1 MMLPDPVKQIAEEI
15 AGDRTLGAFP
25 LALRVLEAYEL
36 LSEPLE
42 EIETAD
48 ELHRAMTEAQP
59 WMVAVRNASLL
70 GRQLVVEG
78 RSLEI
83 KRLRERLTRAREKV
97 AQGAIEAL
105 RGAKT
110 VVTLSYSSDVFA
122 ALTHPEGSDGFRVY
136 VCESRPLQEGIAM
149 ASDLRQAGVDAVVV
163 ADAAGP
169 TLVGRADA
177 VVCGADS
184 LLRDGGLVNKI
195 GTLPLALACREQDV
209 PFLPLLEVLKLELEG
224 QEIRW
229 QEERRDPDELS
240 TQVEA
245 LNFYFEKVVPTL
257 LDRVVTDTGTERPVN
272 LLDRFRTPEDLA
284 RFYLE

>member
-1 MMLPDPVKQIAEEI
+1 MLPDRVRRVAKEI

-36 LSEPLE
+36 LSEPRRKT
-42 EIETAD
+42 ETAD
-48 ELHRAMTEAQP
+48 ELHRAMTESQP

-78 RSLEI
+78 RSLGIE
-83 KRLRERLTRAREKV
+83 RLRERLIRARQKV
-97 AQGAIEAL
+97 ARGAVEAL
-105 RGAKT
+105 RGAKN

-122 ALTHPEGSDGFRVY
+122 ALTHPEGSDGLRVY
-136 VCESRPLQEGIAM
+136 VCESRPLQEGVSM
-149 ASDLRQAGVDAVVV
+149 ASDLRRAGVEAVLV

-184 LLRDGGLVNKI
+184 LLRGGGLVNKI
-195 GTLPLALACREQDV
+195 GTLSLALACREDHV
-209 PFLPLLEVLKLELEG
+209 PFLPLLEVLKLELKG

-229 QEERRDPDELS
+229 EEDRRDPKELS
-240 TQVEA
+240 TRVEA

-257 LDRVVTDTGTERPVN
+257 LDRVVTDAGTERPVN
-272 LLDRFRTPEDLA
+272 LLERFRTPEDLA

>member
-1 MMLPDPVKQIAEEI
+1 MMLPNPVKQIAEEI

-25 LALRVLEAYEL
+25 LALRVLEAFEL
-36 LSEPLE
+36 LSEPLD

-48 ELHRAMTEAQP
+48 ELHRVMIEAQP

-97 AQGAIEAL
+97 ARGAVEAL
-105 RGAKT
+105 REAKT

-136 VCESRPLQEGIAM
+136 VCESRPLQEGIPM
-149 ASDLRQAGVDAVVV
+149 ASDLRQAGVEAVVV

-195 GTLPLALACREQDV
+195 GTLSLALACREQDV
-209 PFLPLLEVLKLELEG
+209 TFLPLLEVLKLELEG
-224 QEIRW
+224 QEIQW
-229 QEERRDPDELS
+229 EEERRDPEELS

-272 LLDRFRTPEDLA
+272 LLERFRTPEDLA

>member
-1 MMLPDPVKQIAEEI
+1 MLPDPVRQVAEEI

-42 EIETAD
+42 KPETAD

-78 RSLEI
+78 RSLGIE
-83 KRLRERLTRAREKV
+83 RLREQLIRAREQV

-122 ALTHPEGSDGFRVY
+122 ALTHPEASDSLRVY
-136 VCESRPLQEGIAM
+136 VCESRPLQEGISM
-149 ASDLRQAGVDAVVV
+149 ASDLRRDGVDAVVV

-184 LLRDGGLVNKI
+184 LLRGGGLVNKI
-195 GTLPLALACREQDV
+195 GTLSLALACREYHV

-224 QEIRW
+224 QEIQW
-229 QEERRDPDELS
+229 EEEQRDPEELS

-245 LNFYFEKVVPTL
+245 LNFYFERVVPTL
-257 LDRVVTDTGTERPVN
+257 LDKVVTDTGTERLVN
-272 LLDRFRTPEDLA
+272 LLERFRTPEDLA
-284 RFYLE
+284 RFYLG

>member
-1 MMLPDPVKQIAEEI
+1 MLPDPVRQVAEEI

-25 LALRVLEAYEL
+25 LALRVLEAFEL
-36 LSEPLE
+36 LSGPLD

-59 WMVAVRNASLL
+59 WMVAVRNGSLL

-122 ALTHPEGSDGFRVY
+122 ALTHPEGSDGLRVY

-149 ASDLRQAGVDAVVV
+149 ASDLRQAGVDAVAV

-184 LLRDGGLVNKI
+184 LLRDGSLVNKI
-195 GTLPLALACREQDV
+195 GTLSLALACREQDV

-224 QEIRW
+224 EEIRW
-229 QEERRDPDELS
+229 QEERRDPEELS

-257 LDRVVTDTGTERPVN
+257 LERVVTDTGTERPVN
-272 LLDRFRTPEDLA
+272 LLERFRTPQDLA

>member
-1 MMLPDPVKQIAEEI
+1 MLPDPVRRKVEEI
-15 AGDRTLGAFP
+15 AGDRTLGAFS

-36 LSEPLE
+36 LSEPLQKTE
-42 EIETAD
+42 AVD
-48 ELHRAMTEAQP
+48 ELHRAMSAAQP

-78 RSLEI
+78 RGVGIE
-83 KRLRERLTRAREKV
+83 RLRERLLQARQKV

-110 VVTLSYSSDVFA
+110 VVTLSYSSDVFE
-122 ALTHPEGSDGFRVY
+122 ALTHPEASDGLRVY
-136 VCESRPLQEGIAM
+136 VCESRPLQEGIPM
-149 ASDLRQAGVDAVVV
+149 ASDLRQAGVEAVLV

-184 LLRDGGLVNKI
+184 LLRGGGLVNKI
-195 GTLPLALACREQDV
+195 GTLSLALACREHHV

-229 QEERRDPDELS
+229 EEERRDPEELS
-240 TQVEA
+240 TRVEA
-245 LNFYFEKVVPTL
+245 LNFYFEEVAPTL
-257 LDRVVTDTGTERPVN
+257 LDTVVTDAGTERPVN
-272 LLDRFRTPEDLA
+272 LLERFRTPEDLA
-284 RFYLE
+284 RLYLE

>member
-1 MMLPDPVKQIAEEI
+1 MLPDPVRQIAEEI

-25 LALRVLEAYEL
+25 LALRVLQAFEL
-36 LSEPLE
+36 LSELPHKT
-42 EIETAD
+42 ETAD

-78 RSLEI
+78 RSLKIE
-83 KRLRERLTRAREKV
+83 RLRERLIQARQKV
-97 AQGAIEAL
+97 ARGAVEAL
-105 RGAKT
+105 RGAKI

-122 ALTHPEGSDGFRVY
+122 ALTHHEGSNGLRVY
-136 VCESRPLQEGIAM
+136 VCESRPLQEGIQM
-149 ASDLRQAGVDAVVV
+149 ASDLRRAGVESVLV

-195 GTLPLALACREQDV
+195 GTLSLALACREQDV

-229 QEERRDPDELS
+229 EEERRDPEELS
-240 TQVEA
+240 TRVEA
-245 LNFYFEKVVPTL
+245 LNFYFEKVASTL
-257 LDRVVTDTGTERPVN
+257 LDTVVTDGGTERPESLFV
-272 LLDRFRTPEDLA
+272 RFRTPEDLA
-284 RFYLE
+284 RFYLA

>member
-1 MMLPDPVKQIAEEI
+1 MLPDPVRQKVEEI
-15 AGDRTLGAFP
+15 AGDRTRGAFP

-36 LSEPLE
+36 LSEPPRKT
-42 EIETAD
+42 ETVD
-48 ELHRAMTEAQP
+48 ELHRTMTAAQP

-70 GRQLVVEG
+70 GRRLLVEG
-78 RSLEI
+78 RSRRIE
-83 KRLRERLTRAREKV
+83 RLRERLIRARQRV
-97 AQGAIEAL
+97 AQGAVEAL

-110 VVTLSYSSDVFA
+110 VVTLSYSSDVFE
-122 ALTHPEGSDGFRVY
+122 ALTHPEASDGLRVY
-136 VCESRPLQEGIAM
+136 VCESRPLQEGIPM
-149 ASDLRQAGVDAVVV
+149 ASDLRQAGVEAVLV

-184 LLRDGGLVNKI
+184 LLRSGSLVNKI
-195 GTLPLALACREQDV
+195 GTLSLALACREHHV

-229 QEERRDPDELS
+229 EEERRDPDELS
-240 TQVEA
+240 TRVEA
-245 LNFYFEKVVPTL
+245 LNFYFEEVVPTL
-257 LDRVVTDTGTERPVN
+257 LDTVVTDAGTERPGN
-272 LLDRFRTPEDLA
+272 LLERFRTPDNLA

>member
-1 MMLPDPVKQIAEEI
+1 MLPDPVRRKAEEI

-36 LSEPLE
+36 LSEPLQKT
-42 EIETAD
+42 ETVE
-48 ELHRAMTEAQP
+48 ELHRTVTAAQP
-59 WMVAVRNASLL
+59 WMAAVRNASLL

-78 RSLEI
+78 RSLRIEPLR
-83 KRLRERLTRAREKV
+83 KRLIRARQKV
-97 AQGAIEAL
+97 ARGAVEAL

-110 VVTLSYSSDVFA
+110 VVTLSYSSDVFE
-122 ALTHPEGSDGFRVY
+122 ALTHPEASDGLRVY
-136 VCESRPLQEGIAM
+136 VCESRPLQEGIPM
-149 ASDLRQAGVDAVVV
+149 ASDLRQAGVEAVLV

-184 LLRDGGLVNKI
+184 LLRGGGLVNKI
-195 GTLPLALACREQDV
+195 GTLSLALACREHHV

-229 QEERRDPDELS
+229 EEERRDPEELS
-240 TQVEA
+240 TRVEA
-245 LNFYFEKVVPTL
+245 LNFYFEEVAPSL
-257 LDRVVTDTGTERPVN
+257 LDTVVTDAGTERPVT
-272 LLDRFRTPEDLA
+272 LLERFRTPEDLA

>member
-1 MMLPDPVKQIAEEI
+1 MLPDPVRQVAEEI

-25 LALRVLEAYEL
+25 LALRVLEAYGL
-36 LSEPLE
+36 LSEPLDKAQ
-42 EIETAD
+42 TAD
-48 ELHRAMTEAQP
+48 ELHRAMTLAQP

-78 RSLEI
+78 RSFDIEP
-83 KRLRERLTRAREKV
+83 LRERLTRAREKV
-97 AQGAIEAL
+97 AQHAIEAL

-122 ALTHPEGSDGFRVY
+122 ALTHPEGSDGLRVY
-136 VCESRPLQEGIAM
+136 VCESRPLQEGIQM
-149 ASDLRQAGVDAVVV
+149 ASDLRRAGVDAVVV

-195 GTLPLALACREQDV
+195 GTLSLALACREQDV

-257 LDRVVTDTGTERPVN
+257 LDRVVSDTGTERPLN

-284 RFYLE
+284 GFYLE